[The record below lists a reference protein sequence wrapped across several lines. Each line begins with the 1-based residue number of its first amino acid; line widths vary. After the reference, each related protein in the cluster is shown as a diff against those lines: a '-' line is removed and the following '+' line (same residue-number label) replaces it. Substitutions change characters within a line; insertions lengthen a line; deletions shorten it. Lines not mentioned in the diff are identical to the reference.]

1 MFHHKL
7 LKSTAGFTLV
17 ELMIV
22 IVVIGVLFATFAEF
36 FDNNLILFLNQQQN
50 SMNLTELQAESQRI
64 ADVLRGATDIV
75 SDEPNQLSVYA
86 YFSFTNQ
93 YVSLVNYYLN
103 SSKTQLLASV
113 TPMTANPPIGTP
125 ITSQTKVYTI
135 ISNYYYVPG
144 SSLFT
149 YYDANDNILTP
160 PVADEKSII
169 NIGINLSEPIASPS
183 NNQAQSLNLFVN
195 LRNRKTAI

>member
-1 MFHHKL
+1 
-7 LKSTAGFTLV
+7 
-17 ELMIV
+17 MIV